1 MHAVCLRPIV
11 CTAQPFKPKPKTIVR
26 PRHIKESIQHAR
38 LLCQNYEDTVE
49 CKLAWEKVEE
59 LSAALN
65 DQKNLL
71 AEEDRRFSELEERI
85 YDL

>member
-1 MHAVCLRPIV
+1 MLARPIPVV
-11 CTAQPFKPKPKTIVR
+11 CTAQPFKPKTIVR
-26 PRHIKESIQHAR
+26 PRHVKESIQHAR
-38 LLCQNYEDTVE
+38 LLCQNFEDTVE

-65 DQKNLL
+65 DQKKLL
-71 AEEDRRFSELEERI
+71 EEEARRFSEYEERI

>member
-1 MHAVCLRPIV
+1 MMLARLRPVV

-26 PRHIKESIQHAR
+26 PRHVKESIQHAR

-65 DQKNLL
+65 DQKKLL
-71 AEEDRRFSELEERI
+71 EEEAQRFSEYEERI

>member
-11 CTAQPFKPKPKTIVR
+11 CTAQPYKPKPKTIVR
-26 PRHIKESIQHAR
+26 QRHVKEAIQHAR
-38 LLCQNYEDTVE
+38 LLCQNFEDTVE

-65 DQKNLL
+65 DQAKLL
-71 AEEDRRFSELEERI
+71 KEEDQRFSELEDRI

>member
-1 MHAVCLRPIV
+1 MLSIRLRPVV
-11 CTAQPFKPKPKTIVR
+11 CTAQPFKPKPKTVVR
-26 PRHIKESIQHAR
+26 QRHVKEAIQHAR
-38 LLCQNYEDTVE
+38 LLCQNFEDTVE

-65 DQKNLL
+65 DQKKMLI
-71 AEEDRRFSELEERI
+71 EDTQRFSELEERI

>member
-1 MHAVCLRPIV
+1 MIRVMAC
-11 CTAQPFKPKPKTIVR
+11 APKPVPPPPPPPKKRIPIR
-26 PRHIKESIQHAR
+26 PQMKKAIDQAM
-38 LLCQNYEDTVE
+38 LLCANFEDTIE

-65 DQKNLL
+65 DQKKLL
-71 AEEDRRFSELEERI
+71 EEEAERFSAAEERM

>member
-1 MHAVCLRPIV
+1 MMLARLPPVV

-26 PRHIKESIQHAR
+26 QRHIKESIQQAR
-38 LLCQNYEDTVE
+38 LLCQNFEDTVE

-65 DQKNLL
+65 DQKKLL
-71 AEEDRRFSELEERI
+71 EEEAQRFSEYEERI